1 LTLCPSWAASSRRGV
16 GLIPPIGPAP
26 YLACHEAEH
35 SDCELDHKGQ
45 EARQGTSRSHRNGPL
60 RRQTHGNQGSGPR
73 SAPAGQRDR
82 DRHPQPS
89 STPVSLTS
97 RKKSST
103 QPAASPAPQ
112 PANDNP
118 APSELPAGNNPLA
131 LALTEQPTFVGPV
144 LGRKTPMAEHPE
156 AAGQSTV
163 SPKISETSREQAERL
178 IDRTRD
184 AAGAIAGQAEVV
196 GKRVGE
202 YAGEVGDTVKQHPYA
217 TIAIA
222 AGLAFAVGA
231 LWKIRSSR
239 RQSHLD
245 ALVSRLPAL
254 PSSDRLFSRWR

>member
-1 LTLCPSWAASSRRGV
+1 
-16 GLIPPIGPAP
+16 
-26 YLACHEAEH
+26 
-35 SDCELDHKGQ
+35 
-45 EARQGTSRSHRNGPL
+45 
-60 RRQTHGNQGSGPR
+60 
-73 SAPAGQRDR
+73 
-82 DRHPQPS
+82 
-89 STPVSLTS
+89 
-97 RKKSST
+97 
-103 QPAASPAPQ
+103 
-112 PANDNP
+112 
-118 APSELPAGNNPLA
+118 
-131 LALTEQPTFVGPV
+131 
-144 LGRKTPMAEHPE
+144 MAEHP
-156 AAGQSTV
+156 AGQSTD

-245 ALVSRLPAL
+245 ALVSRLPEF
-254 PSSDRLFSRWR
+254 PSTDRLFSRRR